1 MPIGAITMTRTRIAT
16 MNRWEYLSVLSLA
29 LFILMASIYIDRLAE
44 RMDRSEARQN
54 LQTMRFEEIEKFIG
68 LKR

>member
-29 LFILMASIYIDRLAE
+29 LFILIASIYIDRLAE

>member
-1 MPIGAITMTRTRIAT
+1 
-16 MNRWEYLSVLSLA
+16 MNRWEYRSVLSLA